1 MFPNWVS
8 GFIHTDQT
16 GAALWSDICLYKPV
30 NFLGNKPEWHNL
42 GRDYQAGEKKGKK
55 MLIIQANIFNEF
67 LDIQSLNRFACVC
80 LCAL

>member
-42 GRDYQAGEKKGKK
+42 GRDYQAGEKKKVKK
-55 MLIIQANIFNEF
+55 
-67 LDIQSLNRFACVC
+67 C
-80 LCAL
+80 